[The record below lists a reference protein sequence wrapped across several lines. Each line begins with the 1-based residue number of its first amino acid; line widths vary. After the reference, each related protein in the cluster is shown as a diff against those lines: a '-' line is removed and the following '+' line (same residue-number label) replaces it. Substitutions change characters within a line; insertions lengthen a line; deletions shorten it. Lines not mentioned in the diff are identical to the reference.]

1 MIYKEK
7 STSIVDLNRNRRL
20 LESQKDT
27 ERAFYEFLQSDE
39 CSTCLPGKKDKVTV
53 DRNVKQK
60 RVLTDY
66 MTNLHN
72 NLLADYSTKKV
83 SFVVFC
89 RLRPAH
95 IKLASFPTRQT
106 CLCQRHQNLS
116 LKAVA
121 IRERGVHCSSNP
133 ETFAQQSDAQIH
145 EQLASFPQK
154 IYFDQWQIESNV
166 YLGKVV
172 KKTKLAINNEL
183 EKSDFVT
190 QVKKI
195 IDFRSHVS
203 REQKQYT
210 ELRNLKNKICPEHV
224 LIQMDFAE
232 NFACS
237 HADEVQS
244 AYHSKPAVTLH
255 SAVIY
260 YLREGESELSHASYV
275 VTTDEMQHNAFAVVS
290 IMGRLQTEVKKL
302 VPHCKLVT
310 YLTDSP
316 TSKYRNKHIFYVIA
330 NHHKMYGKYASW
342 MHYEAGQGKSVCDGI
357 GGASK

>member
-1 MIYKEK
+1 MPQSSEYQSPNTKANTVLQSESIDPKKVEVVKKKLTLMYSMLEEVKIASQKKIDVRVRNVVAGMTVKKYRLQNELSKELKLNCRMSK
-7 STSIVDLNRNRRL
+7 SAAERKAININKKRL
-20 LESQKDT
+20 FESQKDT
-27 ERAFYEFLQSDE
+27 ERAIYEFLELDE

-260 YLREGESELSHASYV
+260 YLREGESEL
-275 VTTDEMQHNAFAVVS
+275 
-290 IMGRLQTEVKKL
+290 
-302 VPHCKLVT
+302 
-310 YLTDSP
+310 
-316 TSKYRNKHIFYVIA
+316 
-330 NHHKMYGKYASW
+330 
-342 MHYEAGQGKSVCDGI
+342 
-357 GGASK
+357 